1 MKNLHR
7 YFFILLL
14 LLPVVAQGE
23 DAITTDIIEIS
34 LGIGYYNFD
43 EDRHLDDSGM
53 VAIGLGLHFSRRWAF
68 LLNYAAS
75 DTTKNENGVSKSVDM
90 QKYNADLYRFFNTE
104 KHIRPYLVAGFG
116 QMDLI
121 SEGEDINKNM
131 LNAGAGLYY
140 RITPSWS
147 VRGDAR
153 VCANTDHEYTDNA
166 LTITFGY
173 RFNGGE
179 KGD

>member
-1 MKNLHR
+1 MRSFHR
-7 YFFILLL
+7 HFLILLL
-14 LLPVVAQGE
+14 LLPVGAQCE

-34 LGIGYYNFD
+34 FGIGYYNFD
-43 EDRHLDDSGM
+43 DDRYLDDSEM
-53 VAIGLGLHFSRRWAF
+53 AAVGLGLHFSRHWAF
-68 LLNYAAS
+68 LLNYSAS
-75 DTTKNENGVSKSVDM
+75 DTTKNVNGISKHVDM
-90 QKYNADLYRFFNTE
+90 QKYHVDVYRFFNTE
-104 KHIRPYLVAGFG
+104 NRIRPYLVAGFG

-147 VRGDAR
+147 IRGDAR
-153 VCANTDHEYTDNA
+153 VFANTNHEYTDNA
-166 LTITFGY
+166 LTVTFGY

-179 KGD
+179 RGG